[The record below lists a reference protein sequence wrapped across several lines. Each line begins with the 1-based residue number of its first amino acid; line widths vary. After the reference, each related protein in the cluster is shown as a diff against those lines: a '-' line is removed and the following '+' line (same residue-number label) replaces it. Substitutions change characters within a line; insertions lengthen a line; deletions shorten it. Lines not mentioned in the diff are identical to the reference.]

1 LVKKGELHSLE
12 TQDDGFLM
20 QLRLGKSF
28 LHGVDIHER
37 PICLVRTRLHHS
49 SDQQP
54 EAIERFTVWEMETA
68 RLMLKGNVDTACVVF
83 DMTGFTV
90 CFLPHSLLTVV
101 E

>member
-1 LVKKGELHSLE
+1 VAKGELYSFE
-12 TQDDGFLM
+12 NKDEDFLK
-20 QLRLGKSF
+20 QLRLGKSY

-68 RLMLKGNVDTACVVF
+68 RLLLTDNVDTACVVF

-90 CFLPHSLLTVV
+90 PYD

>member
-1 LVKKGELHSLE
+1 VAKGELYSFE
-12 TQDDGFLM
+12 NKDEDFLK

-28 LHGVDIHER
+28 LHGVDINER

-68 RLMLKGNVDTACVVF
+68 RLLLKDNVDTACVVF

-90 CFLPHSLLTVV
+90 PYDK
-101 E
+101 

>member
-1 LVKKGELHSLE
+1 MAKGELYSFE
-12 TQDDGFLM
+12 NKDEDFLK

-68 RLMLKGNVDTACVVF
+68 RLLLTDNVDTACVVF

-90 CFLPHSLLTVV
+90 PHD

>member
-1 LVKKGELHSLE
+1 MRKGELHSLE
-12 TQDDGFLM
+12 TKDEGFLT
-20 QLRLGKSF
+20 QLRLGKSY

-54 EAIERFTVWEMETA
+54 EALERFTVWEMETA
-68 RLMLKGNVDTACVVF
+68 RLLLKGNVDTACVVF

-90 CFLPHSLLTVV
+90 SHSEIATDNS
-101 E
+101 

>member
-1 LVKKGELHSLE
+1 VAKGELYSFE
-12 TQDDGFLM
+12 NKDEDFLK

-28 LHGVDIHER
+28 LHGVDTNER

-68 RLMLKGNVDTACVVF
+68 RLLLKDNVDTACVVF

-90 CFLPHSLLTVV
+90 PYDK
-101 E
+101 

>member
-1 LVKKGELHSLE
+1 MKGELDAVE
-12 TQDDGFLM
+12 TKDEGFLK

-28 LHGVDIHER
+28 LHGVDMNER

-54 EAIERFTVWEMETA
+54 EALERFTVWEMETA
-68 RLMLKGNVDTACVVF
+68 RLLLTGNVDTACVIF

-90 CFLPHSLLTVV
+90 LPWKTVC
-101 E
+101 